1 MNFQNKLLKAILVG
15 ILFLTLIY
23 RISGQ
28 TGYCT
33 SLAKD
38 IPFSM
43 DMDDIQLH
51 NSNLW
56 VSGTAFIES
65 VNLWGMIL
73 AKVDTNG
80 VVLWKNTFHDTAL
93 SSHIVL
99 NSPSRFLITKDLNIV
114 LPVYYY
120 NLGKMGILITDS
132 LGHEI
137 NRGLYNHDGFSIF
150 PFDIIE
156 VFEEYYVLGLCQRND
171 YMQDVFILKVDS
183 IGNQIWMKYYGL
195 MHYDDQFIGDAIVS
209 TNGNITIS
217 ASRHTNEYGL
227 TMSQSSWKKPWIF
240 TIDTSGNI
248 VEEWL
253 GEKNDT
259 RTSGGGPTVLM
270 ENGDWIISSFYLKN
284 FHTIGNPDIKSAEVV
299 SRLDSNFNLLW
310 RVDFS
315 NFSNYI
321 DRIKDIAYDSLR
333 DQIIVAG
340 EKLIIYDGEYSKEA
354 WVVKLD
360 SNGEIIWSITDTL
373 YFSRQEEHFTAGLD
387 LSPSGS
393 IYVGGYVTVNE
404 LNPRFQGFIL
414 KVSPDGCTDTICTTT
429 SIEEQIKNW
438 EQNVLLFPNPA
449 VDELNLLIKS
459 MTGIGDLKVYDMQG
473 NRTITS
479 KVSQGTNILPTTS
492 LPNGLYLYLISSS
505 TGIIFSGK
513 FTIFR

>member
-15 ILFLTLIY
+15 ILLLTLIY

-28 TGYCT
+28 TGFCT

-43 DMDDIQLH
+43 DMDDIQFH
-51 NSNLW
+51 NSHLF
-56 VSGTAFIES
+56 VSGTAFIDS
-65 VNLWGMIL
+65 VNLWGLIL

-80 VVLWKNTFHDTAL
+80 VVLWKKTYHDTSL

-99 NSPSRFLITKDLNIV
+99 NSPSRFLITKEHNII
-114 LPVYYY
+114 LPAYYY
-120 NLGKMGILITDS
+120 NLGKMGLFITDS

-137 NRGLYNHDGFSIF
+137 NHVLYNHDGLSIF
-150 PFDIIE
+150 PFDVIE
-156 VFEEYYVLGLCQRND
+156 ALGEYYVLGICQRNN
-171 YMQDVFILKVDS
+171 YLRDVFILKLDS
-183 IGNQIWMKYYGL
+183 IGNQIWQKYFGL
-195 MHYDDQFIGDAIVS
+195 LQFDDDFIGDAIVND
-209 TNGNITIS
+209 NGTITIS
-217 ASRHTNEYGL
+217 ASRHTSGYSETVPQNG
-227 TMSQSSWKKPWIF
+227 WKKPWIF
-240 TIDTSGNI
+240 TIDTSGKI
-248 VEEWL
+248 VEEWI
-253 GEKNDT
+253 GEENDM
-259 RTSGGGPTVLM
+259 RTSGGGPTLLM

-284 FHTIGNPDIKSAEVV
+284 FHTQGNPDIKSSEVV

-340 EKLIIYDGEYSKEA
+340 EKLLMYDGEYSKEA

-373 YFSRQEEHFTAGLD
+373 YYSRQEEHFTAGLD

-404 LNPRFQGFIL
+404 LDPRFQGFIL
-414 KVSPDGCTDTICTTT
+414 KVSPDGCTDTLCTTT
-429 SIEEQIKNW
+429 SIVDQIKNW
-438 EQNVLLFPNPA
+438 EDNVLLFPNPA
-449 VDELNLLIKS
+449 GDELKLLIKS
-459 MTGIGDLKVYDMQG
+459 MAGTGDLKVYDIQG
-473 NRTITS
+473 NCTITN
-479 KVSQGTNILPTTS
+479 KVFQGTNVLSTNS
-492 LPNGLYLYLISSS
+492 LPNGLYFYSISSGA
-505 TGIIFSGK
+505 GIIYSGK
-513 FTIFR
+513 FTIVR